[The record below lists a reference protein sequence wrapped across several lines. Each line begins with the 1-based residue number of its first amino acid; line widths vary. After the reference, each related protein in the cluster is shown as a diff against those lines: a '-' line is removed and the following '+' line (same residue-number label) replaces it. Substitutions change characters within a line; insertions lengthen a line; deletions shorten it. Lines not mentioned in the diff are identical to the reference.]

1 MHSLRSN
8 FALLRRTRH
17 SPGRSEMCADIR
29 FEIAELRAL
38 MILARAKITSGRTEI
53 RILAAQGERDD
64 KGLEKGPQALGH

>member
-1 MHSLRSN
+1 
-8 FALLRRTRH
+8 
-17 SPGRSEMCADIR
+17 MCADIR

-38 MILARAKITSGRTEI
+38 MILARAKITSGQTEI